1 MAKARIRDNK
11 LKSFERNVRFFF
23 RGRRTL
29 IGNRRMVFALMNSFL
44 AEHFFSWSLS
54 LSLSPFPRS
63 FLSDFRL
70 LISVADAGI
79 AGFSLL

>member
-23 RGRRTL
+23 RGRGTL

-54 LSLSPFPRS
+54 LSFS
-63 FLSDFRL
+63 
-70 LISVADAGI
+70 
-79 AGFSLL
+79 FSLLSLVLFSPTFAY